1 MAIHAIVLPPYYQC
15 TLHKLREEMVKY
27 STVSI
32 ISLSLIRMPASD
44 NPYKSMRAIP
54 YLKYR
59 VILQIPPSGCIS
71 AGWGWPG
78 AYLDNRP
85 STSQGCH
92 KFHGRYGRNGATYTC
107 DYHDPCWLLSPWLW
121 YTMTINSHII
131 HWLLWLWCTIDQLVY
146 LFTCLLFS
154 FNVLISPAKFM
165 HETAII
171 SPPRYLPIDMPRA
184 LSIPT
189 FGVHVQ

>member
-1 MAIHAIVLPPYYQC
+1 MYQC
-15 TLHKLREEMVKY
+15 WL
-27 STVSI
+27 
-32 ISLSLIRMPASD
+32 
-44 NPYKSMRAIP
+44 
-54 YLKYR
+54 
-59 VILQIPPSGCIS
+59 G
-71 AGWGWPG
+71 PG

-131 HWLLWLWCTIDQLVY
+131 HWLLSRSRVSGNDRLFPRGSEFGPNLEIPAGPAIQLRPGPGYGVLSTN

-154 FNVLISPAKFM
+154 FNVLISPAKLM

-171 SPPRYLPIDMPRA
+171 SPPPPRYLPIDMPRA